1 MANLWHTCDTLTLC
15 KPPDYAW
22 KAGFGVNTTFCEVT
36 CDDTGDWSD
45 QFIWLVTSDWR
56 SFTTSPSQSSTIW
69 TLWVPKDDLYLW
81 RKVPF
86 PKKVTKNAWRS
97 LMEKE
102 KTDHHDGH
110 HCALKTETRRQTFVY
125 YWILQQWWVED
136 AGGRRIVPEK
146 GYCSGITKQSNRWRH
161 WLKGLGRV
169 FNMKKRKFPQ
179 GLYTLQTLKKK
190 QHAEHIRDADLRPK
204 SSTSTWGR
212 SPFSECGQKES
223 YSKMSYSRETLERL
237 LTFTEG
243 LTPQ

>member
-22 KAGFGVNTTFCEVT
+22 KAGFGVNTTSCGVT

-125 YWILQQWWVED
+125 YWTLQQWWV
-136 AGGRRIVPEK
+136 RRCRRTQDSSRK
-146 GYCSGITKQSNRWRH
+146 GILFRHNKAIQS
-161 WLKGLGRV
+161 
-169 FNMKKRKFPQ
+169 MK
-179 GLYTLQTLKKK
+179 TL
-190 QHAEHIRDADLRPK
+190 AERPWK
-204 SSTSTWGR
+204 SI
-212 SPFSECGQKES
+212 
-223 YSKMSYSRETLERL
+223 
-237 LTFTEG
+237 
-243 LTPQ
+243 